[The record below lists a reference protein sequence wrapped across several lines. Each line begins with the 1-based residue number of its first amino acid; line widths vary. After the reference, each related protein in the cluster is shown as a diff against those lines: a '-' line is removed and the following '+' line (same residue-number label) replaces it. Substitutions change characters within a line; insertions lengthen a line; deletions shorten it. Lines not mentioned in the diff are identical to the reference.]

1 MTDPIVATT
10 SSLLDRIVSVL
21 FAISVIAWMFYVPAQ
36 PERLMSY
43 IPDRAQAVIRVHD
56 PVEQLGVLAEHPLIR
71 RAEQEKVF
79 DAGPLRSF
87 LSDESMVT
95 WLGRVVGD
103 DLVVAHEPPIY
114 GAGGRQE
121 GWMVGAWIGG
131 YGTAA
136 IWGLTFSSEFDM
148 APEPFG
154 AGHVLYGLKERRAG
168 YDVAVTVYYGL
179 LLAYV
184 SKQDAAEGLKRM
196 LARADFYPERPSVV
210 ELSPDSSG
218 GEIEFWFDRARYQ
231 RFGRRYSPDYMA
243 GEIDFSP
250 KGRLA
255 VTADARWG
263 LNGLVEFSADSKA
276 LVALGGT
283 LGDRMDAIY
292 LGGQNSLKRIF
303 DGPAGPSWAQI
314 VVNQINALVGEDRLA
329 FVGMMSGGGLSG
341 RVGLMGTAGGER
353 RLRELAVPT
362 FLGGVYVGELSAS
375 DTEVVVNRV
384 IDLLNARYSLGL
396 VPRREMFEGHSVTIF
411 DPTTDNGY
419 ARQHPEYRVALVV
432 KDGWLIVCAHV
443 QPLRGLLS
451 TEDAAVPAWI
461 PGGQDA
467 ALKASLWFRTH
478 DVKPFRDI
486 LACMRMLGVGR
497 MSSDDHAMIKGLL
510 NSFQNYES
518 IRADVI
524 GGELTD
530 RLRIVLE

>member
-303 DGPAGPSWAQI
+303 DRPAGPSWAQI

-341 RVGLMGTAGGER
+341 RVGLMGTAGLSKIR
-353 RLRELAVPT
+353 FRE
-362 FLGGVYVGELSAS
+362 F
-375 DTEVVVNRV
+375 
-384 IDLLNARYSLGL
+384 
-396 VPRREMFEGHSVTIF
+396 
-411 DPTTDNGY
+411 
-419 ARQHPEYRVALVV
+419 
-432 KDGWLIVCAHV
+432 
-443 QPLRGLLS
+443 
-451 TEDAAVPAWI
+451 
-461 PGGQDA
+461 
-467 ALKASLWFRTH
+467 
-478 DVKPFRDI
+478 
-486 LACMRMLGVGR
+486 
-497 MSSDDHAMIKGLL
+497 
-510 NSFQNYES
+510 
-518 IRADVI
+518 
-524 GGELTD
+524 
-530 RLRIVLE
+530 